1 MNILR
6 IIVFFG
12 LLSNA
17 MESSAQNLHPATTKP
32 IPINDLVDF
41 DKYPPA
47 VKELIKEAR
56 ALTKKNLTYIYGSAH
71 PKNKG
76 MDCSGTINYLLKK
89 TQHIDSPRQAN
100 QLYTWVEKEGVLHK
114 VKSNIFGKDK
124 LNHLKPGDLL
134 FWSGTY
140 KVNRTPPITHV
151 MLYLGKDKNNQP
163 LMFGSSNGRPYKRK
177 SMYGVSVFDF
187 TYPYYDSGKLV
198 GYGCIP
204 SVSCRA

>member
-1 MNILR
+1 MNTLKIIIL
-6 IIVFFG
+6 FA
-12 LLSNA
+12 LLFNTVIANA
-17 MESSAQNLHPATTKP
+17 KNLHQPITKP
-32 IPINDLVDF
+32 IPIGELTDF
-41 DKYPPA
+41 DNYPPA

-56 ALTKKNLTYIYGSAH
+56 TLSKKNLTYIYGSAD

-89 TQHIDSPRQAN
+89 RNIDSPRQAN
-100 QLYTWVEKEGVLHK
+100 QLYTWVQNEGTLYK

-124 LNHLKPGDLL
+124 LNNLKPGDLI

-140 KVNRTPPITHV
+140 KVKRTPPITHV
-151 MLYLGKDKNNQP
+151 MMYLGKDKNNQP
-163 LMFGSSNGRPYKRK
+163 LMFGASNGRPYKRK

-204 SVSCRA
+204 GVSCRT